1 MTEDGRPR
9 TDFPSS
15 VFGHRSEVVL
25 SRETII
31 ALLWLLPAMLFSTT
45 GELFLKKGMN
55 EIGVFDF
62 VSVSTIAPM
71 LIKIFTN
78 PNIWI
83 GFIGFG
89 GGSIFWLSV
98 ISRVPLSLAYPM
110 LALSYVIVVVES
122 WIFLGEGLNPLRVA
136 GSLVVGL
143 GVALVGLGSAGK

>member
-1 MTEDGRPR
+1 MTELFRL
-9 TDFPSS
+9 PSS
-15 VFGHRSEVVL
+15 VFGRRFTL
-25 SRETII
+25 TRETIT

-45 GELFLKKGMN
+45 GELFLKRGMN
-55 EIGVFDF
+55 EIGSFDF
-62 VSVSTIAPM
+62 ASVSTIVPT

-78 PNIWI
+78 PYIWI

-122 WIFLGEGLNPLRVA
+122 WIFLGEGLHPLRIV
-136 GSLVVGL
+136 GSLVVGV
-143 GVALVGLGSAGK
+143 GVAIIGLSEATK